1 MPHQEHPDRAIS
13 STNPDNDLAWM
24 NAVLSPSATH
34 APSRPRPPCRMDDG
48 SALKLDPDLP
58 ASSFR
63 LQFLRAWI
71 AARGSR
77 TSEATSH
84 A

>member
-1 MPHQEHPDRAIS
+1 MPVQAHSNRSFSCVES
-13 STNPDNDLAWM
+13 DNDVAWM
-24 NAVLSPSATH
+24 SVVLSPPAADVPLLPAAS
-34 APSRPRPPCRMDDG
+34 SSLDDT
-48 SALKLDPDLP
+48 SALELEPELP

-71 AARGSR
+71 AARGGR
-77 TSEATSH
+77 PAEVAGH